1 MSPLTKV
8 TLFANDLSK
17 PKCPA
22 GSSLVGLSAAT
33 ARTVRSL
40 THSRLIYQASERL
53 TTRAWRVEI
62 EYKYLRAILE
72 QLSNE
77 VIAQEAGGSGQ
88 EIFLGGHFFET
99 TNRRAGSTSLSTQ
112 AHRSSFYACAGLVG
126 WSGGG
131 FG

>member
-1 MSPLTKV
+1 MLPLTKV
-8 TLFANDLSK
+8 TLFANVSSK

-40 THSRLIYQASERL
+40 THSRLIHQASERL
-53 TTRAWRVEI
+53 TTRAGRVEI
-62 EYKYLRAILE
+62 EYEYLRATLE

-88 EIFLGGHFFET
+88 EIFLGGHFFLRQPT
-99 TNRRAGSTSLSTQ
+99 AAQAQLHSALMNSYTGSDI
-112 AHRSSFYACAGLVG
+112 F
-126 WSGGG
+126 
-131 FG
+131 